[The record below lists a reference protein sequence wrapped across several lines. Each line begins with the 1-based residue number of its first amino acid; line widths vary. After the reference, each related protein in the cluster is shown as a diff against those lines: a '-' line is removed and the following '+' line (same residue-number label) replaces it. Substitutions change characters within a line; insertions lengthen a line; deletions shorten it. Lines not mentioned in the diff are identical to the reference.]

1 MNRRTFALTGPV
13 AVASSLAAF
22 PTALAAQ
29 PVPADAVEAAFL
41 RTVDGEKFRV
51 MWGDGEKEI
60 RLIGVDAPEPK
71 IDDNT
76 TECFAI
82 ESRDLLSE
90 LLDGQ
95 VVFLGADAEDE
106 DSKGRLWRYV
116 WADVDGETVLVNEYV
131 LSQGWATVHT
141 NEKNTKHQKDFIAA
155 EKSAKRDS
163 LGIWDSYK
171 SAHESIP
178 RHGSAEDPGEWGETL
193 VADGM
198 AVTPDGAFTT
208 YEYNY
213 SAPKGGYKFLVFNAH
228 LENVG
233 TDEKG
238 YDSGR
243 FLAKDL
249 DTNAEHKET
258 PLLMDEELGNGNLSP
273 TSYVYG
279 EVALE
284 LQETATD
291 LRVKYQVNAAGGE
304 SLYWLLTV

>member
-1 MNRRTFALTGPV
+1 MNRRKFALTGSV
-13 AVASSLAAF
+13 ALATSLAAF
-22 PTALAAQ
+22 PTTKAAQ
-29 PVPADAVEAAFL
+29 RVPADAIEAAFL
-41 RTVDGEKFRV
+41 RTIDGEKFRV

-60 RLIGVDAPEPK
+60 RLIGVDAPEVK

-82 ESRDLLSE
+82 ESRELLGE

-95 VVFLGADAEDE
+95 TVFLGSDAEDE

-116 WADVDGETVLVNEYV
+116 WADVDGETVMVNEYA
-131 LSQGWATVHT
+131 LFQGWATVHS
-141 NEKNTKHQKDFIAA
+141 NEKNVKHQKDLIAA
-155 EKSAKRDS
+155 EKDAKRDL
-163 LGIWDSYK
+163 LGMWESCK

-178 RHGSAEDPGEWGETL
+178 RPGSAEDPGEWGETL
-193 VADGM
+193 VADGV
-198 AVTPDGAFTT
+198 AVTPDSAFTT
-208 YEYNY
+208 YEHNY
-213 SAPKGGYKFLVFNAH
+213 STPKGGYKFLIFNANF
-228 LENVG
+228 ENVG
-233 TDEKG
+233 AEKKG
-238 YDSGR
+238 YSSGR

-249 DTNAEHKET
+249 ESDAEHEET
-258 PLLMDEELGNGNLSP
+258 FVLLDQPLGIGDLSP

-291 LRVKYQVNAAGGE
+291 LRVKYQINAAGGE